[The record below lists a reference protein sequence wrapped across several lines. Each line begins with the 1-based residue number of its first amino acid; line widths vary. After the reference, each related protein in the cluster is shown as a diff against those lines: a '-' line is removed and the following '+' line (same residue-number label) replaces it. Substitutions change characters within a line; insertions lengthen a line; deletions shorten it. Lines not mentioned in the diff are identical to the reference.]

1 MLVSKVV
8 SSCISSNYSLL
19 HHELDLSVQLL
30 RLKCLFFQ
38 AVESQQCLEGKLT
51 TVQFRKEEVRLP
63 GDFWTRG
70 VDNSKIILET
80 ILDKIKSYEQ
90 ISESSWIEFVRD
102 NFALENLEVQNGENW
117 F

>member
-1 MLVSKVV
+1 MTNVGQQ
-8 SSCISSNYSLL
+8 SSLIAAAAQQQICCITQCN
-19 HHELDLSVQLL
+19 
-30 RLKCLFFQ
+30 FFQ

-102 NFALENLEVQNGENW
+102 NFALENLDVHNGEN
-117 F
+117 

>member
-1 MLVSKVV
+1 MSPLASAATVCCIMN
-8 SSCISSNYSLL
+8 SSYPHN
-19 HHELDLSVQLL
+19 DLE
-30 RLKCLFFQ
+30 LKCNLFQ

-51 TVQFRKEEVRLP
+51 TVHFRKEEVKLP
-63 GDFWTRG
+63 GDFWTQG

-102 NFALENLEVQNGENW
+102 NFALENLEVHNGENW
-117 F
+117 FL

>member
-1 MLVSKVV
+1 MTSAQ
-8 SSCISSNYSLL
+8 CN
-19 HHELDLSVQLL
+19 
-30 RLKCLFFQ
+30 FFQ

-51 TVQFRKEEVRLP
+51 TVQFRKEEVKLP

-90 ISESSWIEFVRD
+90 ISESSWIAFVRD
-102 NFALENLEVQNGENW
+102 NFALENLDVHNGENW
-117 F
+117 CLSISIRVR